1 MNIESVT
8 IEKADAH
15 KLLSAA
21 SADAALLYLYL
32 RCGNDPATAE
42 KALQLGASRY
52 SCAAA
57 TLRQLGLWPEARRS
71 PIMAGE
77 RPSYSEHDVLDAM
90 DHDDSFRLLYGE
102 IQRLLGRNMNT
113 EELKIVLSFTR

>member
-15 KLLSAA
+15 KLLCAA

-57 TLRQLGLWPEARRS
+57 TLRQLGLWP
-71 PIMAGE
+71 
-77 RPSYSEHDVLDAM
+77 
-90 DHDDSFRLLYGE
+90 
-102 IQRLLGRNMNT
+102 
-113 EELKIVLSFTR
+113 